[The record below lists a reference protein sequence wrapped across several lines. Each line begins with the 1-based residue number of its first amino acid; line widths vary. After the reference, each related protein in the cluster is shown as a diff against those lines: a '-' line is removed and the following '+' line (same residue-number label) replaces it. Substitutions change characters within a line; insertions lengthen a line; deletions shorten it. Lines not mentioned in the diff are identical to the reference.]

1 MDEQQFLKKL
11 QQRAQ
16 EQGKIT
22 KGMLFPKLFTNIG
35 LLFGDDPW
43 KILIPF
49 AFVITLIF
57 HFIFGQN
64 YDELILN
71 IFGKL

>member
-16 EQGKIT
+16 EQEKIT
-22 KGMLFPKLFTNIG
+22 KGMLFPKLFANISF
-35 LLFGDDPW
+35 LFGDDPW
-43 KILIPF
+43 RILIPL
-49 AFVITLIF
+49 ALIITLIF

-71 IFGKL
+71 IFGKI